1 MGRRLRRRWRRGDGD
16 GGGDD
21 GDDDDSGPAVGSG
34 YLGSTNPNATGSA
47 SVVTTG
53 FTPEGGDTETSS
65 TLQVYNPFTFAGLVT
80 QAGYASTNFLQGIG
94 PNFAVSGTVA
104 AIPLDDLDMLAFGGS
119 ITLIGGT
126 NQVFVGPSLT
136 LGLPGEGVGGN
147 ITIYSVP
154 PGVDAGAVLGGAGA
168 SINIQPFPEVGVTVS
183 GSPTAPSVIAGY
195 TFGTRTTGSLG
206 AGYGICV
213 VACTPRGAP

>member
-1 MGRRLRRRWRRGDGD
+1 M
-16 GGGDD
+16 
-21 GDDDDSGPAVGSG
+21 
-34 YLGSTNPNATGSA
+34 
-47 SVVTTG
+47 
-53 FTPEGGDTETSS
+53 
-65 TLQVYNPFTFAGLVT
+65 YNPFTFAGLVT

-147 ITIYSVP
+147 ITIC
-154 PGVDAGAVLGGAGA
+154 
-168 SINIQPFPEVGVTVS
+168 VS
-183 GSPTAPSVIAGY
+183 LPQG
-195 TFGTRTTGSLG
+195 
-206 AGYGICV
+206 
-213 VACTPRGAP
+213 